1 MFYPSDKRIVQML
14 LNVKEGITREYDYV
28 LVVSGDTGTGKSHFG
43 LQLAETW
50 QQIIGK
56 KINNKLI
63 DQVNVD
69 REQWLKRFQ
78 NLESLD
84 INIFDEG
91 AYGLGSKQYMERFAK
106 TLEMLFQ
113 VIRFKQFFTVIIVPN
128 FFRLNKFFREDRL
141 RGLVWISKRGSYKW
155 ITRKNVVKLCNLN
168 ERRFIKRMDIV
179 TPFHTNKFP
188 EYKGKL
194 LEAYNKQKE
203 EGVNKILNEVIE
215 LNTDK
220 RGESENIKKGL
231 IEYAVKEYRENNT
244 PLRKIAES
252 IEKKFN
258 YPTNH
263 ITVRNWIKSAVIE
276 VKT

>member
-1 MFYPSDKRIVQML
+1 M
-14 LNVKEGITREYDYV
+14 
-28 LVVSGDTGTGKSHFG
+28 
-43 LQLAETW
+43 
-50 QQIIGK
+50 
-56 KINNKLI
+56 
-63 DQVNVD
+63 
-69 REQWLKRFQ
+69 
-78 NLESLD
+78 
-84 INIFDEG
+84 
-91 AYGLGSKQYMERFAK
+91 
-106 TLEMLFQ
+106 
-113 VIRFKQFFTVIIVPN
+113 
-128 FFRLNKFFREDRL
+128 
-141 RGLVWISKRGSYKW
+141 
-155 ITRKNVVKLCNLN
+155 
-168 ERRFIKRMDIV
+168 
-179 TPFHTNKFP
+179 
-188 EYKGKL
+188 